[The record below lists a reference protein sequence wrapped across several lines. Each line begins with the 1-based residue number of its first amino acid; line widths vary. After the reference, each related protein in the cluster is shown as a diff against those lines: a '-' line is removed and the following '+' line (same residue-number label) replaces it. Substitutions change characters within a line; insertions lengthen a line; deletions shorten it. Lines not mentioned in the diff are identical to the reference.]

1 MCPETNE
8 KNTLNIENLLDPY
21 PKKTIEEDL
30 YGFKDFVYK
39 LKHFLENCPSPNTIG
54 LFGPWGS
61 GKTSLKN
68 FLINEIEK
76 DENSKIIPI
85 DFISWKYENTG
96 DIFSPLLKKLIKKT
110 GWKKKDRLKN
120 ISSII
125 ILAVTN
131 IALKKLTGNM
141 FGLEDIKSIN
151 KVKKNFGNYS
161 NIFEQLEKSG
171 EEFQRL
177 IKEIIEN
184 ENKKTKDKSIKDRV
198 IIFIDELDRCSPE
211 NSIKLLESVKNY
223 LESEGCIF
231 VILADD
237 EIIAS
242 YINKKYE
249 GTSINGFKYLEKI
262 INFKFRIPE
271 TPEQIFH
278 EFILKIQSLWNFNLN
293 LNKFTLENKIK
304 NPRII
309 CRVINKYKLY
319 YERKNEI
326 EKYSRH
332 EEITKLEETTRDS
345 LFLLIIA
352 IHELYPKIY
361 NNLNT
366 WDAGRINKVKDIINE
381 VVNRNNITLIKD
393 SMEIFGNKYTLE
405 ELSIM
410 NNILSRIFNPP
421 PMFSLMNNTL
431 KDCQII

>member
-1 MCPETNE
+1 M
-8 KNTLNIENLLDPY
+8 
-21 PKKTIEEDL
+21 
-30 YGFKDFVYK
+30 
-39 LKHFLENCPSPNTIG
+39 G

-61 GKTSLKN
+61 GKTSIKN
-68 FLINEIEK
+68 FIINEIEK
-76 DENSKIIPI
+76 DESSKLIPI
-85 DFISWKYENTG
+85 DFLSWKYENTG
-96 DIFSPLLKKLIKKT
+96 DIFSPLLKKLINKT
-110 GWKKKDRLKN
+110 RWKKKNRLKK

-125 ILAVTN
+125 VLATTN
-131 IALKKLTGNM
+131 IALKKITANMVSLDDITSLT
-141 FGLEDIKSIN
+141 KS
-151 KVKKNFGNYS
+151 VEKNFNNYS
-161 NIFEQLEKSG
+161 SIFETLDKS
-171 EEFQRL
+171 ENEFRSL
-177 IKEIIEN
+177 IREILDN
-184 ENKKTKDKSIKDRV
+184 ENKKLNKKIEKEKV
-198 IIFIDELDRCSPE
+198 VIFIDELDRCSPE
-211 NSIKLLESVKNY
+211 NSIKLLESIKNY
-223 LESEGCIF
+223 LEVEGCIF

-278 EFILKIQSLWNFNLN
+278 EFILKIQSLWNFNLD

-309 CRVINKYKLY
+309 CRVINKFKLY

-332 EEITKLEETTRDS
+332 EEIIKLEETIRDS

-361 NNLNT
+361 NDLNT
-366 WDAGRINKVKDIINE
+366 WDAGRINKVKDIIND

-410 NNILSRIFNPP
+410 NILLNNYGPP